1 MVQNRTKYGGEKM
14 LFDLWDGLS
23 LFKKIYDQS
32 LEPVCKKYQLT
43 RMELDILLFLANNP
57 GYDTAKDIIER
68 RRLTKSHVSM
78 SLKDLERRDL
88 VQKEYYPG
96 NQKTAHLKLSSA
108 SVQMVAE
115 GQQAQKKFFQ
125 TVFRDFNPEDV
136 SRMED
141 YFERMRKNMQNA
153 LKEEL

>member
-108 SVQMVAE
+108 SIQMVAE

>member
-1 MVQNRTKYGGEKM
+1 M
-14 LFDLWDGLS
+14 LFELWDGLS

-57 GYDTAKDIIER
+57 GFDTAKDIIER

-78 SLKDLERRDL
+78 SLKDLEERNL

-108 SVQMVAE
+108 SGQMVAE

-125 TVFRDFNPEDV
+125 TVFKDFNPKDV
-136 SRMED
+136 SQMEE

>member
-1 MVQNRTKYGGEKM
+1 MICGMDYPC
-14 LFDLWDGLS
+14 L
-23 LFKKIYDQS
+23 KKS
-32 LEPVCKKYQLT
+32 MTSRWSRSAKKNQLT

-78 SLKDLERRDL
+78 SLKDLERRDM

-108 SVQMVAE
+108 SIQMVAE

>member
-1 MVQNRTKYGGEKM
+1 M

-108 SVQMVAE
+108 SIQMVAE

-125 TVFRDFNPEDV
+125 TVFNPEDV

>member
-1 MVQNRTKYGGEKM
+1 M

-57 GYDTAKDIIER
+57 GYDTVKDIIER

-108 SVQMVAE
+108 SIQMVAE
-115 GQQAQKKFFQ
+115 GQQAQKKFFK

>member
-1 MVQNRTKYGGEKM
+1 
-14 LFDLWDGLS
+14 
-23 LFKKIYDQS
+23 
-32 LEPVCKKYQLT
+32 
-43 RMELDILLFLANNP
+43 MELDILLFLANNP

-108 SVQMVAE
+108 SIQMVAE

-136 SRMED
+136 SWMED

>member
-1 MVQNRTKYGGEKM
+1 M

-108 SVQMVAE
+108 SIQMVAE

-136 SRMED
+136 SRMEE

>member
-1 MVQNRTKYGGEKM
+1 M

-68 RRLTKSHVSM
+68 RRLTKSHVSR

-108 SVQMVAE
+108 SIQMVAE

>member
-1 MVQNRTKYGGEKM
+1 M

-57 GYDTAKDIIER
+57 GYDTAKDILER

-108 SVQMVAE
+108 SIQMVAE

>member
-1 MVQNRTKYGGEKM
+1 M

-108 SVQMVAE
+108 SVQ
-115 GQQAQKKFFQ
+115 KKFFQ
-125 TVFRDFNPEDV
+125 TVFRDFNPEDL
-136 SRMED
+136 SRMEG

>member
-1 MVQNRTKYGGEKM
+1 M

-108 SVQMVAE
+108 SIQMVAV
-115 GQQAQKKFFQ
+115 GQQDLKNFFLK
-125 TVFRDFNPEDV
+125 VFRDFYPEDV
-136 SRMED
+136 IRMED

>member
-1 MVQNRTKYGGEKM
+1 M

-108 SVQMVAE
+108 SIQMVAE

-125 TVFRDFNPEDV
+125 TVFREFNPEDV

>member
-1 MVQNRTKYGGEKM
+1 M

-32 LEPVCKKYQLT
+32 LEPGCKKYQLT

-108 SVQMVAE
+108 SIQMVAE

>member
-1 MVQNRTKYGGEKM
+1 M
-14 LFDLWDGLS
+14 LFDLWDGLT

-108 SVQMVAE
+108 SIQMVAE

>member
-1 MVQNRTKYGGEKM
+1 M

-57 GYDTAKDIIER
+57 GYETAKDIIER

-108 SVQMVAE
+108 SIQMVAE

>member
-1 MVQNRTKYGGEKM
+1 MTK
-14 LFDLWDGLS
+14 
-23 LFKKIYDQS
+23 S
-32 LEPVCKKYQLT
+32 LEPVCKKYADAHGNLHP
-43 RMELDILLFLANNP
+43 FVLANNP

-68 RRLTKSHVSM
+68 LRLTKSHVSM
-78 SLKDLERRDL
+78 SLKDLEKRDL

-125 TVFRDFNPEDV
+125 TVFRDFNPEDLG
-136 SRMED
+136 RMEG

-153 LKEEL
+153 LEGGIYRMLRN

>member
-57 GYDTAKDIIER
+57 G
-68 RRLTKSHVSM
+68 
-78 SLKDLERRDL
+78 
-88 VQKEYYPG
+88 
-96 NQKTAHLKLSSA
+96 
-108 SVQMVAE
+108 
-115 GQQAQKKFFQ
+115 
-125 TVFRDFNPEDV
+125 
-136 SRMED
+136 
-141 YFERMRKNMQNA
+141 
-153 LKEEL
+153 

>member
-1 MVQNRTKYGGEKM
+1 M

-78 SLKDLERRDL
+78 SLKDLEKRDL

-108 SVQMVAE
+108 SIQMVAE

>member
-1 MVQNRTKYGGEKM
+1 M

-88 VQKEYYPG
+88 GQKEYYPG

-125 TVFRDFNPEDV
+125 TVFRDFNPEDL
-136 SRMED
+136 SRMEG